1 MIKEAHGGDISVYE
15 RKVLKVKQEKAEA
28 ERAAKSEKELF

>member
-1 MIKEAHGGDISVYE
+1 LIKEAHGGEMSVYE
-15 RKVLKVKQEKAEA
+15 RKVMKMKQEKAEA